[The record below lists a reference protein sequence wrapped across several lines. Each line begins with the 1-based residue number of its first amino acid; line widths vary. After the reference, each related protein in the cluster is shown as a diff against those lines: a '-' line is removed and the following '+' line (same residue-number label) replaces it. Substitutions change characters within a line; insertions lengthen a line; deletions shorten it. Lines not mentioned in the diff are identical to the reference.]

1 VQDWL
6 FVQFDEVPKDQPDD
20 PELWSYELFPKLM
33 ASLCVMVAKI
43 IRLIPSSL
51 KHSVSISP
59 SSQSQNGQAP
69 PHNQSLTPAVPTS
82 SRKILHHPQRYW
94 AALQPFLLG
103 TDVKFFGLY
112 LWDTYNASN

>member
-1 VQDWL
+1 MQDWL
-6 FVQFDEVPKDQPDD
+6 FVQFDEVPKDQPDN

-43 IRLIPSSL
+43 IRLIP
-51 KHSVSISP
+51 KHSVSP

-82 SRKILHHPQRYW
+82 FPQNLTSSQRYW

-103 TDVKFFGLY
+103 TDVKFFFGLY